1 MGKNEQK
8 EKLNMNLS
16 EKIFNERR
24 KLGLSQE
31 QFAEKMQISRQAVS
45 KWESGQSTPD
55 LDKIVLMSQIFGVS
69 TDYLLKETVDTVE
82 NTEST
87 IAGDSIYDSSNSRKR
102 DMADAVFNE
111 GSGSNS
117 ENARENN
124 SGKELTW
131 DEVDSY
137 MEVREKSGKRIAIG
151 VCLCLLSFAFSCIA
165 IMITKRLGAP
175 EDIQDTAAGTVMFL
189 LLGTAIMLF
198 IMSGLRLHIYEY
210 LEKEDFLLP
219 DDIKLLITDKKKA
232 YQEIF
237 NIHITIGVILVI
249 LAIVLCMLAETFLTY
264 TTMKDYTDE
273 VQGIIM
279 FGVIAVAVFLFVQ
292 AGIRMGTYNIL
303 LQEQD
308 YTKDKKRAKREGEDR
323 MGQIAGIYWCLMC
336 AIYLGFS
343 FYTNDWGRSWILWPV
358 AGCVFGAIAV
368 AVSLKHP
375 HK

>member
-87 IAGDSIYDSSNSRKR
+87 IAGDSIYVSSFSRKSG
-102 DMADAVFNE
+102 MADAEFNE
-111 GSGSNS
+111 RSESNS
-117 ENARENN
+117 ENTRENN
-124 SGKELTW
+124 FRKELTKN
-131 DEVDSY
+131 EVDSY

-189 LLGTAIMLF
+189 LLGTAVMLF

-219 DDIKLLITDKKKA
+219 DDIKLLITDKKKG

-249 LAIVLCMLAETFLTY
+249 LAVVLCMLAETFLGY

-279 FGVIAVAVFLFVQ
+279 FGVLAVSVFLFVQ

-308 YTKDKKRAKREGEDR
+308 YTKDKKLAKREGADR

-358 AGCVFGAIAV
+358 AGCAFGAIAV

-375 HK
+375 RK

>member
-87 IAGDSIYDSSNSRKR
+87 IAGDSIYDSSNSRKN
-102 DMADAVFNE
+102 DMADAEFNE
-111 GSGSNS
+111 GSESNS

-131 DEVDSY
+131 NEVDSY

-165 IMITKRLGAP
+165 IMITKRMGAP

-237 NIHITIGVILVI
+237 NIHITIGVILII

-279 FGVIAVAVFLFVQ
+279 FGVLAVAVFLFVQ

-358 AGCVFGAIAV
+358 AGCAFGAIAV

>member
-69 TDYLLKETVDTVE
+69 TDYLLKETVDMVE

-87 IAGDSIYDSSNSRKR
+87 IVGEFIYDSSNSRIS
-102 DMADAVFNE
+102 DVADTEFDE
-111 GSGSNS
+111 ESESNS
-117 ENARENN
+117 GNVKENN
-124 SGKELTW
+124 FRKELTKN
-131 DEVDSY
+131 EVDSY

-189 LLGTAIMLF
+189 LLGTAVMLF
-198 IMSGLRLHIYEY
+198 VMSGLRLHIYEY

-219 DDIKLLITDKKKA
+219 DDIKLLITDKKKE

-249 LAIVLCMLAETFLTY
+249 LAVVLCMLAETFLGY

-279 FGVIAVAVFLFVQ
+279 FGVLAVSVFLFVQ

-308 YTKDKKRAKREGEDR
+308 YTKDKKLAKREGADR

-358 AGCVFGAIAV
+358 AGCAFGAIAV
-368 AVSLKHP
+368 AVSLKRP

>member
-87 IAGDSIYDSSNSRKR
+87 IAGDSIYDSSNSRKS

-111 GSGSNS
+111 ESESNS

-131 DEVDSY
+131 NEVDSY

-237 NIHITIGVILVI
+237 NIHIIIGVILVI

-279 FGVIAVAVFLFVQ
+279 FGVLAVAVFLFVQ

>member
-8 EKLNMNLS
+8 GKLNMNLS

-69 TDYLLKETVDTVE
+69 TDYLLKETVNTVE
-82 NTEST
+82 NAEST
-87 IAGDSIYDSSNSRKR
+87 IAGESIYDSGNSRISDVADTEFDEESESNSGNVK
-102 DMADAVFNE
+102 
-111 GSGSNS
+111 
-117 ENARENN
+117 ENN
-124 SGKELTW
+124 FGKELTRS
-131 DEVDSY
+131 EVDSY
-137 MEVREKSGKRIAIG
+137 MEVREKTGKRIAIG
-151 VCLCLLSFAFSCIA
+151 VCLCLLSFAFSCVA
-165 IMITKRLGAP
+165 IMITKRLDAP
-175 EDIQDTAAGTVMFL
+175 KDIQDAAAGTVMFL
-189 LLGTAIMLF
+189 LLGTAVMLF
-198 IMSGLRLHIYEY
+198 VMSGLRLHIYEY
-210 LEKEDFLLP
+210 LEKEDFLLSE
-219 DDIKLLITDKKKA
+219 DIKLFITDKKKA

-249 LAIVLCMLAETFLTY
+249 LAVVLCMLAETFLEY

-279 FGVIAVAVFLFVQ
+279 FGVLAVAVFLFVQ
-292 AGIRMGTYNIL
+292 AGMRMGTYNIL

-323 MGQIAGIYWCLMC
+323 MGKIAGIYWCLIC

-358 AGCVFGAIAV
+358 AGCAFGAIAV
-368 AVSLKHP
+368 AVSLTTP

>member
-1 MGKNEQK
+1 MIG
-8 EKLNMNLS
+8 
-16 EKIFNERR
+16 EKIKVQMIKHNMKNVDLARLIGV
-24 KLGLSQE
+24 K
-31 QFAEKMQISRQAVS
+31 A
-45 KWESGQSTPD
+45 STITHYINGDVNPKPEN
-55 LDKIVLMSQIFGVS
+55 LCKIACVLGVS

-87 IAGDSIYDSSNSRKR
+87 IAGDSIYDSSNSRKSG
-102 DMADAVFNE
+102 MADAEFNE
-111 GSGSNS
+111 RSESNS
-117 ENARENN
+117 ENTRENN
-124 SGKELTW
+124 FRKELTKN
-131 DEVDSY
+131 EVDSY

-189 LLGTAIMLF
+189 LLGTAVMLF

-219 DDIKLLITDKKKA
+219 DDIKLLITDKKKG

-249 LAIVLCMLAETFLTY
+249 LAVVLCMLAETFLGY

-279 FGVIAVAVFLFVQ
+279 FGVLAVSVFLFVQ

-308 YTKDKKRAKREGEDR
+308 YTKDKKLAKREGADR

-343 FYTNDWGRSWILWPV
+343 FYTNDWG
-358 AGCVFGAIAV
+358 
-368 AVSLKHP
+368 
-375 HK
+375 

>member
-1 MGKNEQK
+1 MT
-8 EKLNMNLS
+8 
-16 EKIFNERR
+16 R
-24 KLGLSQE
+24 
-31 QFAEKMQISRQAVS
+31 A
-45 KWESGQSTPD
+45 GQSTPD

-87 IAGDSIYDSSNSRKR
+87 IAGDSIYDSSNSRKS
-102 DMADAVFNE
+102 DMADAEFNE
-111 GSGSNS
+111 QSESNS
-117 ENARENN
+117 ENTRENN
-124 SGKELTW
+124 FRKELTKN
-131 DEVDSY
+131 EVDSY

-189 LLGTAIMLF
+189 LLGTAVMLF

-219 DDIKLLITDKKKA
+219 DDIKLLITDKKKE

-249 LAIVLCMLAETFLTY
+249 LAVVLCMLAETFLGY

-279 FGVIAVAVFLFVQ
+279 FGILAVSVFLFVQ
-292 AGIRMGTYNIL
+292 TGIRMGTYNIL

-358 AGCVFGAIAV
+358 AGCAFGAIAV

-375 HK
+375 RK

>member
-87 IAGDSIYDSSNSRKR
+87 IAGDSIYDSSNSRKN
-102 DMADAVFNE
+102 DMADAEFNE
-111 GSGSNS
+111 RSESNS
-117 ENARENN
+117 ENTRENN
-124 SGKELTW
+124 FRKELTKN
-131 DEVDSY
+131 EVDSY

-151 VCLCLLSFAFSCIA
+151 VCLCLLSFVFSCIA

-189 LLGTAIMLF
+189 LLGTAVMLF

-219 DDIKLLITDKKKA
+219 DDIKLLITDKKKE

-249 LAIVLCMLAETFLTY
+249 LAVVLCMLAETFLEY

-279 FGVIAVAVFLFVQ
+279 FGVLAVSVFLFVQ

-308 YTKDKKRAKREGEDR
+308 YTKDKKLAKREGEDR

-358 AGCVFGAIAV
+358 AGCAFGAIAV

-375 HK
+375 RK

>member
-69 TDYLLKETVDTVE
+69 TDYLLKENVDTVE

-87 IAGDSIYDSSNSRKR
+87 IAGDSIYDSSNSRKS
-102 DMADAVFNE
+102 DMADAEFNE
-111 GSGSNS
+111 RSENNS
-117 ENARENN
+117 ENTRENN
-124 SGKELTW
+124 FRKELTKN
-131 DEVDSY
+131 EVDSY

-151 VCLCLLSFAFSCIA
+151 VCLCLLSFVFSCIA

-189 LLGTAIMLF
+189 LLGTAVMLF

-219 DDIKLLITDKKKA
+219 DDIKLLITDKKKE

-249 LAIVLCMLAETFLTY
+249 LAVVLCMLAETFLGY

-279 FGVIAVAVFLFVQ
+279 FGVLAVSVFLFVQ

-308 YTKDKKRAKREGEDR
+308 YTKDKKLAKREGTDR

-358 AGCVFGAIAV
+358 AGCAFGAIAV

-375 HK
+375 RK

>member
-102 DMADAVFNE
+102 DVADAEFDE
-111 GSGSNS
+111 ESESNS
-117 ENARENN
+117 GNARENN
-124 SGKELTW
+124 FRKELTKN
-131 DEVDSY
+131 EVDSY

-151 VCLCLLSFAFSCIA
+151 VCLCLLSLAFSCIA

-210 LEKEDFLLP
+210 LENEDFLLP

-279 FGVIAVAVFLFVQ
+279 FGVLAVAVFLFVQ

>member
-82 NTEST
+82 NAEST
-87 IAGDSIYDSSNSRKR
+87 IAGDSIYDSSNSRKN
-102 DMADAVFNE
+102 DMADAEFNE
-111 GSGSNS
+111 GSESNS

-124 SGKELTW
+124 SEKELTRN
-131 DEVDSY
+131 EVDSY

-165 IMITKRLGAP
+165 IMITKRMGAP
-175 EDIQDTAAGTVMFL
+175 KDIQDTAAGTVMFL

-210 LEKEDFLLP
+210 LEKEDFLLSN
-219 DDIKLLITDKKKA
+219 DIKLLITDKKKE

-279 FGVIAVAVFLFVQ
+279 FGVLAVAVFLFVQ
-292 AGIRMGTYNIL
+292 AGISMGTYNIL

-358 AGCVFGAIAV
+358 AGCAFGAIAV

>member
-82 NTEST
+82 NAEST
-87 IAGDSIYDSSNSRKR
+87 IAGDSIYDSSNSRKN
-102 DMADAVFNE
+102 DMADAEFNE
-111 GSGSNS
+111 GSESNS

-124 SGKELTW
+124 SEKELTRN
-131 DEVDSY
+131 EVDSY

-165 IMITKRLGAP
+165 IMITKRMGAP

-210 LEKEDFLLP
+210 LEKEDFLLSN
-219 DDIKLLITDKKKA
+219 DIKLLITDKKKA

-237 NIHITIGVILVI
+237 NIHITIGVILII

-279 FGVIAVAVFLFVQ
+279 FGVLAVAVFLLVQ

-358 AGCVFGAIAV
+358 AGCAFGAIAV

>member
-87 IAGDSIYDSSNSRKR
+87 IAGDSIYDPSNSRKS

-111 GSGSNS
+111 GSESNS

-279 FGVIAVAVFLFVQ
+279 FGVLAVAVFLFVQ

-323 MGQIAGIYWCLMC
+323 MGQISGIYWCLMC

>member
-69 TDYLLKETVDTVE
+69 TDYLLKETVDMVE

-87 IAGDSIYDSSNSRKR
+87 IAGDSIYDSSNSRKS

-111 GSGSNS
+111 GSESNS
-117 ENARENN
+117 ENVRENN

-137 MEVREKSGKRIAIG
+137 MEVREKSGKWIAIG

-279 FGVIAVAVFLFVQ
+279 FGVLAVAVFLFVQ

>member
-55 LDKIVLMSQIFGVS
+55 LDKIVLMSRIFGVS
-69 TDYLLKETVDTVE
+69 TDYLLKETVDMVE
-82 NTEST
+82 NAEST
-87 IAGDSIYDSSNSRKR
+87 IAGDSIYDSGNSRISDVADIEFDEESESNSGNVK
-102 DMADAVFNE
+102 
-111 GSGSNS
+111 
-117 ENARENN
+117 ENN
-124 SGKELTW
+124 FGKELTRS
-131 DEVDSY
+131 EVDSY
-137 MEVREKSGKRIAIG
+137 MDEREKSGKRIAIG

-189 LLGTAIMLF
+189 LLGTAVMLF
-198 IMSGLRLHIYEY
+198 IMSGLHLHIYEY

-219 DDIKLLITDKKKA
+219 DDIKLLITDKKKE

-249 LAIVLCMLAETFLTY
+249 LAVVLCMLAETFLGY

-279 FGVIAVAVFLFVQ
+279 FGVLAVSVFLFVQ

-308 YTKDKKRAKREGEDR
+308 YTKDKKLAKREGADR

-358 AGCVFGAIAV
+358 AGCAFGAIAV

>member
-87 IAGDSIYDSSNSRKR
+87 IAGDSIYDSSNSRKS
-102 DMADAVFNE
+102 DMADVVFNE
-111 GSGSNS
+111 GSESNS

-124 SGKELTW
+124 FRKELTKN
-131 DEVDSY
+131 EVDSY

-151 VCLCLLSFAFSCIA
+151 VCLCLLSLAFSCIA

-279 FGVIAVAVFLFVQ
+279 FGVLAVAVFLFVQ

>member
-69 TDYLLKETVDTVE
+69 TDYLLKETVDMVE

-87 IAGDSIYDSSNSRKR
+87 IVGDSIYDSSNSRKS
-102 DMADAVFNE
+102 DMADAEFNE
-111 GSGSNS
+111 QSESNS
-117 ENARENN
+117 ENTRENN
-124 SGKELTW
+124 FGKELTRS
-131 DEVDSY
+131 EVDSY

-189 LLGTAIMLF
+189 LLGTAVMLF

-219 DDIKLLITDKKKA
+219 DDIKLLITDKKKE

-249 LAIVLCMLAETFLTY
+249 LAVVLCMLAETFLGY
-264 TTMKDYTDE
+264 TTMKEYTDE

-279 FGVIAVAVFLFVQ
+279 FGVLAVSVFLFVQ

-308 YTKDKKRAKREGEDR
+308 YTKDKKLAKREGADR

-358 AGCVFGAIAV
+358 AGCAFGAIAV

>member
-87 IAGDSIYDSSNSRKR
+87 IAGDSIYDPSNSRKS

-111 GSGSNS
+111 GSESNS

-124 SGKELTW
+124 SGKGLTW

-279 FGVIAVAVFLFVQ
+279 FGVLAVAVFLFVQ

-308 YTKDKKRAKREGEDR
+308 YTKDKKRAKREEEDR

>member
-87 IAGDSIYDSSNSRKR
+87 IAGDSIYDSSNSRKS
-102 DMADAVFNE
+102 DMADAEFNE
-111 GSGSNS
+111 QSESNS
-117 ENARENN
+117 ENTRENN
-124 SGKELTW
+124 FRKELTKN
-131 DEVDSY
+131 EVDSY

-189 LLGTAIMLF
+189 LLGTAVMLF

-219 DDIKLLITDKKKA
+219 DDIKLLLTDKKKE

-249 LAIVLCMLAETFLTY
+249 LAVVLCMLAETFLGY

-279 FGVIAVAVFLFVQ
+279 FGVLAVAVFLFVQ

-358 AGCVFGAIAV
+358 AGCAFGAIAV
-368 AVSLKHP
+368 AVSLKRP
-375 HK
+375 RK

>member
-87 IAGDSIYDSSNSRKR
+87 IAGDSIYDSSNSRKS

-111 GSGSNS
+111 ESESNS

-124 SGKELTW
+124 FRKELTKN
-131 DEVDSY
+131 EVDSY

-151 VCLCLLSFAFSCIA
+151 VCLCLLSLAFSCIA

-210 LEKEDFLLP
+210 LENEDFLLP

-237 NIHITIGVILVI
+237 NIHIIIGVILVI

-279 FGVIAVAVFLFVQ
+279 FGVLAVAVFLFVQ

>member
-87 IAGDSIYDSSNSRKR
+87 IAGDSIYDSSNSRKS

-111 GSGSNS
+111 ESESNS

-124 SGKELTW
+124 SGKELIW

-237 NIHITIGVILVI
+237 NIHIIIGVILVI

-279 FGVIAVAVFLFVQ
+279 FGVLAVAVFLFVQ

>member
-1 MGKNEQK
+1 
-8 EKLNMNLS
+8 MNLS

-55 LDKIVLMSQIFGVS
+55 LDKIVLMSRIFGVS
-69 TDYLLKETVDTVE
+69 TDYLLKETVDMVE
-82 NTEST
+82 NAEST
-87 IAGDSIYDSSNSRKR
+87 IAGDSIYDSGNSRISDVADIEFDEESESNSGNVK
-102 DMADAVFNE
+102 
-111 GSGSNS
+111 
-117 ENARENN
+117 ENN
-124 SGKELTW
+124 FGKELTRS
-131 DEVDSY
+131 EVDSY
-137 MEVREKSGKRIAIG
+137 MDEREKSGKRIAIG

-189 LLGTAIMLF
+189 LLGTAVMLF
-198 IMSGLRLHIYEY
+198 IMSGLHLHIYEY

-219 DDIKLLITDKKKA
+219 DDIKLLITDKKKE

-249 LAIVLCMLAETFLTY
+249 LAVVLCMLAETFLGY

-279 FGVIAVAVFLFVQ
+279 FGVLAVSVFLFVQ

-308 YTKDKKRAKREGEDR
+308 YTKDKKLAKREGADR

-358 AGCVFGAIAV
+358 AGCAFGAIAV

>member
-1 MGKNEQK
+1 
-8 EKLNMNLS
+8 MNLS

-87 IAGDSIYDSSNSRKR
+87 IAGDSIYDSSNSRKSG
-102 DMADAVFNE
+102 MADAEFNE
-111 GSGSNS
+111 RSESNS
-117 ENARENN
+117 ENTRENN
-124 SGKELTW
+124 FRKELTKN
-131 DEVDSY
+131 EVDSY

-189 LLGTAIMLF
+189 LLGTAVMLF

-219 DDIKLLITDKKKA
+219 DDIKLLITDKKKG

-249 LAIVLCMLAETFLTY
+249 LAVVLCMLAETFLGY

-279 FGVIAVAVFLFVQ
+279 FGVLAVSVFLFVQ

-308 YTKDKKRAKREGEDR
+308 YTKDKKLAKREGADR

-358 AGCVFGAIAV
+358 AGCAFGAIAV

>member
-82 NTEST
+82 NEEST
-87 IAGDSIYDSSNSRKR
+87 IAGESIYDSGNSRISDVADREFDEESESNSGNVK
-102 DMADAVFNE
+102 
-111 GSGSNS
+111 
-117 ENARENN
+117 ENN
-124 SGKELTW
+124 FGKELTRS
-131 DEVDSY
+131 EVDSY
-137 MEVREKSGKRIAIG
+137 MEVREKTGKRIAIG
-151 VCLCLLSFAFSCIA
+151 VCLCLLSFAFSCVA
-165 IMITKRLGAP
+165 IMITKRLDAP
-175 EDIQDTAAGTVMFL
+175 KDIQDAAAGTVMFL
-189 LLGTAIMLF
+189 LLGTAVMLF
-198 IMSGLRLHIYEY
+198 VMSGLRLHIYEY
-210 LEKEDFLLP
+210 LEKEDFLLSE
-219 DDIKLLITDKKKA
+219 DIKLFITDKKKA

-249 LAIVLCMLAETFLTY
+249 LAVVLCMLAETFLEY
-264 TTMKDYTDE
+264 TTIKDYTDE
-273 VQGIIM
+273 VQGVIM
-279 FGVIAVAVFLFVQ
+279 FGVLAVAVFLFVQ
-292 AGIRMGTYNIL
+292 AGMRMGTYNIL

-323 MGQIAGIYWCLMC
+323 MGKIAGIYWCLIC

-358 AGCVFGAIAV
+358 AGCAFGAIAV
-368 AVSLKHP
+368 AVSLTTP